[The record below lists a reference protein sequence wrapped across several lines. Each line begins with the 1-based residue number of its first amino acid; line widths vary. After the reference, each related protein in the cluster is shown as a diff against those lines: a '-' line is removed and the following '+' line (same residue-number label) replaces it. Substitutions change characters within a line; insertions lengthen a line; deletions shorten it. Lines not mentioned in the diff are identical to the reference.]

1 MIERPLRRPRC
12 GRPVAFRRND
22 LISMQRGARRYS
34 EAHQAAEPQL
44 PMKAEPVKLLLT
56 NARAVRVAAR
66 APRWAVPLVKFSL
79 AITDVGLTLLSFTAA
94 FYLRHHEAILYRT
107 PQGALSWSREFAP
120 YAVLLPLV
128 VPIRLLLL
136 RYYDLYRVRG
146 EFSFIEDIARVFRAT
161 AIGSLLIVA
170 ATFMYRGGIAYRT
183 FSYSRG
189 FFLLD
194 FLLALLSMGAVRMLL
209 RAGQILVRRRGV
221 NLIPTLIVGRGP
233 EAALC
238 IQEMRAR
245 PELGYRV
252 IGIVENGRADPAS
265 PASFE
270 GVPVIADLNG
280 LPEAIRESGANEVI
294 ISDPNVPGEALFDVM
309 IQTGRRRGVEFRIAP
324 TLLNCLPSKTEI
336 DQVGSLPMVTLFRSP
351 LSSAA
356 RLAKRISDLVVA
368 LLTLMILAPLWL
380 LIALLIKLDSRGPVF
395 YKQERVGM
403 DGRVFLF
410 YKFRTMRADTDDT
423 RHREYQRIY
432 IKGQPDSNLGD
443 AERPA
448 YKLRGDERVTRLGRL
463 LRKLSLDEL
472 PQLFNVLR
480 GDMSVVGPR
489 PPIPYEVESY
499 ELWHR
504 KRLDM
509 KPGITGLWQVS
520 GRNRLPFDEMVRMD
534 LYYIENWSLLLD
546 MKIILQ
552 TLPVM
557 LRGDDAY

>member
-1 MIERPLRRPRC
+1 
-12 GRPVAFRRND
+12 
-22 LISMQRGARRYS
+22 
-34 EAHQAAEPQL
+34 
-44 PMKAEPVKLLLT
+44 
-56 NARAVRVAAR
+56 
-66 APRWAVPLVKFSL
+66 
-79 AITDVGLTLLSFTAA
+79 
-94 FYLRHHEAILYRT
+94 
-107 PQGALSWSREFAP
+107 
-120 YAVLLPLV
+120 
-128 VPIRLLLL
+128 
-136 RYYDLYRVRG
+136 
-146 EFSFIEDIARVFRAT
+146 
-161 AIGSLLIVA
+161 
-170 ATFMYRGGIAYRT
+170 
-183 FSYSRG
+183 
-189 FFLLD
+189 
-194 FLLALLSMGAVRMLL
+194 
-209 RAGQILVRRRGV
+209 
-221 NLIPTLIVGRGP
+221 
-233 EAALC
+233 
-238 IQEMRAR
+238 MRAR

-252 IGIVENGRADPAS
+252 IGIVENGPVDPSS

-270 GVPVIADLNG
+270 GVPVIADLKS

-356 RLAKRISDLVVA
+356 RLAKRVSDLIIASMA
-368 LLTLMILAPLWL
+368 LGILAPLWL

-410 YKFRTMRADTDDT
+410 YKFRTMRAGTDDT
-423 RHREYQRIY
+423 SHREYQRMY

-443 AERPA
+443 AQRPA

-499 ELWHR
+499 EVWHR

>member
-1 MIERPLRRPRC
+1 
-12 GRPVAFRRND
+12 
-22 LISMQRGARRYS
+22 
-34 EAHQAAEPQL
+34 
-44 PMKAEPVKLLLT
+44 MKAEPIKRQVT
-56 NARAVRVAAR
+56 SARTVRVAAR
-66 APRWAVPLVKFSL
+66 APRWVVPLVKLGLAVADIALATGAFILAFWIRHQEEIFS
-79 AITDVGLTLLSFTAA
+79 
-94 FYLRHHEAILYRT
+94 R
-107 PQGALSWSREFAP
+107 GADGTLSWSAAFAP

-128 VPIRLLLL
+128 IPIRLLLL

-146 EFSFIEDIARVFRAT
+146 EFSFVEDLGRVFRAA

-170 ATFMYRGGIAYRT
+170 AAFMYRGGVAFRT
-183 FSYSRG
+183 FSYSRAI
-189 FFLLD
+189 FLFD
-194 FLLALLSMGAVRMLL
+194 FLFFFAGIGLARMVVRGA
-209 RAGQILVRRRGV
+209 QIFVRRRGV

-252 IGIVENGRADPAS
+252 IGLVENGHVAKTGD
-265 PASFE
+265 SFE
-270 GVPVIADLNG
+270 GVPVIAELKN

-351 LSSAA
+351 LSNAA
-356 RLAKRISDLVVA
+356 RLVKRGSDLIITGLA
-368 LLTLMILAPLWL
+368 LTILSPLWL

-410 YKFRTMRADTDDT
+410 YKFRSMRPGTDDA
-423 RHREYQRIY
+423 RHREFQRRY
-432 IKGQPDSNLGD
+432 IKGLPDSNLGD
-443 AERPA
+443 EGRPA
-448 YKLRGDERVTRLGRL
+448 YKLRKDERVTRLGRI
-463 LRKLSLDEL
+463 LRKTSLDEL

-509 KPGITGLWQVS
+509 KPGLTGLWQVS
-520 GRNRLPFDEMVRMD
+520 GRNRLPFEEMVRLD
-534 LYYIENWSLLLD
+534 LFYIENWSLLLD
-546 MKIILQ
+546 LKIILR
-552 TLPVM
+552 TGFVM
-557 LRGDDAY
+557 LGREGY

>member
-1 MIERPLRRPRC
+1 MI
-12 GRPVAFRRND
+12 
-22 LISMQRGARRYS
+22 
-34 EAHQAAEPQL
+34 AETA
-44 PMKAEPVKLLLT
+44 KT
-56 NARAVRVAAR
+56 SSTDARAVRVPAR
-66 APRWAVPLVKFSL
+66 VPVWVIPLVK
-79 AITDVGLTLLSFTAA
+79 TLLVVADIGLISTSFLAA
-94 FYLRHHEAILYRT
+94 FYLRHDT
-107 PQGALSWSREFAP
+107 VFQTGVGFVFSPEFAP
-120 YAVLLPLV
+120 YAVILPFV
-128 VPIRLLLL
+128 IPIRLLLL

-146 EFSFIEDIARVFRAT
+146 EFSFVEDVGRVFKAT

-170 ATFMYRGGIAYRT
+170 ATFMYRGGVAYRT
-183 FSYSRG
+183 FSYSRLI
-189 FFLLD
+189 FLYD
-194 FLLALLSMGAVRMLL
+194 FLLAFASLGALRMLV
-209 RAGQILVRRRGV
+209 RATQILVRRRGI

-252 IGIVENGRADPAS
+252 IGLVENGPLISSDD
-265 PASFE
+265 SFE
-270 GVPVIADLNG
+270 GVPVIAELKN
-280 LPEAIRESGANEVI
+280 LPDAIRESGANEVI
-294 ISDPNVPGEALFDVM
+294 ISDPNVPGEALFEVM
-309 IQTGRRRGVEFRIAP
+309 IQTGRRRGIEFRIAP

-351 LSSAA
+351 LSNAA
-356 RLAKRISDLVVA
+356 RIVKRGSDLLIATAA
-368 LLTLMILAPLWL
+368 LTIMSPLWL
-380 LIALLIKLDSRGPVF
+380 MIALLIKLDSRGPIF

-403 DGRVFLF
+403 DGRIFLF
-410 YKFRTMRADTDDT
+410 YKFRSMRAGADDA
-423 RHREYQRIY
+423 RHREFQQRY
-432 IKGQPDSNLGD
+432 IKGLPDSNLGD
-443 AERPA
+443 EVRPA
-448 YKLRGDERVTRLGRL
+448 YKLRTDDRVTRLGHA
-463 LRKLSLDEL
+463 LRKTSLDEL

-546 MKIILQ
+546 VKIILQ

-557 LRGDDAY
+557 WRGEDAY

>member
-1 MIERPLRRPRC
+1 
-12 GRPVAFRRND
+12 
-22 LISMQRGARRYS
+22 
-34 EAHQAAEPQL
+34 
-44 PMKAEPVKLLLT
+44 MKAELAKAAT
-56 NARAVRVAAR
+56 TAEAVRVPAR
-66 APRWAVPLVKFSL
+66 APRWVVPLVKLTL
-79 AITDVGLTLLSFTAA
+79 AISDVALATLSFAAA
-94 FYLRHHEAILYRT
+94 FYVRHQEPLFA
-107 PQGALSWSREFAP
+107 ANAKSFFDWSAAFAP
-120 YAVLLPLV
+120 YAVLLPFV
-128 VPIRLLLL
+128 IPIRLLLL

-146 EFSFIEDIARVFRAT
+146 EFSFVEDSSRVFKAT

-170 ATFMYRGGIAYRT
+170 VAFMYRGGVAYRT
-183 FSYSRG
+183 FSYSRAI
-189 FFLLD
+189 FVID
-194 FLLALLSMGAVRMLL
+194 FLFAFAGIGLSRTIVR
-209 RAGQILVRRRGV
+209 AAQIGIRRRGV

-252 IGIVENGRADPAS
+252 IGLIENGHVAS
-265 PASFE
+265 GAESFE
-270 GVPVIADLNG
+270 GVPVIGDLRT
-280 LPEAIRESGANEVI
+280 LPQAIRESAANEVI
-294 ISDPNVPGEALFDVM
+294 ISDPNVPGEVLFEVM

-351 LSSAA
+351 LSGAA
-356 RLAKRISDLVVA
+356 RFLKRTSDLAIATLA
-368 LLTLMILAPLWL
+368 LLLLAPLWL

-410 YKFRTMRADTDDT
+410 YKFRTMHVGTDDFQ
-423 RHREYQRIY
+423 HREFQRKF
-432 IKGQPDSNLGD
+432 IKGEPDSNLGD
-443 AERPA
+443 EQRPA
-448 YKLRGDERVTRLGRL
+448 YKLRGDERVTRLGKL
-463 LRKLSLDEL
+463 LRKTSLDEL

-546 MKIILQ
+546 LKIILQ

-557 LRGDDAY
+557 WRAEDAY